1 MIRLRLCGEMEKIER
16 LKAVGL
22 FSRNVPRYTS
32 YPTAPQFHEGVASD
46 AFDGW
51 VKALPVGSKLSIYVH
66 VPFCERLCWF
76 CACRT
81 QGVKS
86 MSPVEAYLEVLK
98 VEIAKLAE
106 TIPAGVTIA
115 RLHWGGGSPTI
126 LQPDHIDSLMEW
138 LRELAPIDDDWEFSV
153 EIDPAAVNDDKLD
166 ALARGGMNR
175 ASIGVQDFNEKVQKA
190 IGREQ
195 SFEVTRDIVDGLR
208 ARGINSINL
217 DIVYGLPFQDAEALG
232 KTVAQVIELNPDRVA
247 LFGYA
252 HVPWMAKRQKMIPE
266 DSLPGSMERF
276 DMFNQAY
283 DALKGAGYVP
293 LGIDHFAKPD
303 DSLGIAASQGRL
315 RRNFQGYTDDVCTA
329 LVGLGASSISRFPQG
344 YVQNRAT
351 TNAYAKEITDG
362 GWSAARG
369 IAMSND
375 DQLRSRAIE
384 TLMCEFTVSIPQLT
398 SEFGEIAETLRD
410 DLQEIANEYSDFT
423 IFEDGVLNVPLEGF
437 HLTRIIACGLDAYHT
452 TAAQHSKA
460 I

>member
-1 MIRLRLCGEMEKIER
+1 MMKKIDRLTE
-16 LKAVGL
+16 AGL

-32 YPTAPQFHEGVASD
+32 YPTAPQFHDGVASD
-46 AFDGW
+46 SFDGW
-51 VKALPVGSKLSIYVH
+51 VKALPIGSKLSIYVH
-66 VPFCERLCWF
+66 IPFCERLCWF

-86 MSPVEAYLEVLK
+86 MTPVEAYLDILK
-98 VEIAKLAE
+98 VEIAKLAG
-106 TIPAGVTIA
+106 TIPEGVTIA

-126 LQPDHIDSLMEW
+126 LHPEHIDSLMEW
-138 LRELAPIDDDWEFSV
+138 LRELAPIDPDWEFSV
-153 EIDPAAVNDDKLD
+153 EIDPAAVNDDKID
-166 ALARGGMNR
+166 ALARNGMNR

-195 SFEVTRDIVDGLR
+195 SFEVTRDIVNSLR
-208 ARGINSINL
+208 ARGVNSINL
-217 DIVYGLPFQDAEALG
+217 DIVYGLPYQDAEALE

-266 DSLPGSMERF
+266 DSLPGPMDRF
-276 DMFNQAY
+276 NMFNQAFE
-283 DALKGAGYVP
+283 ALKAAGYVP

-303 DSLGIAASQGRL
+303 DSLAIAASEGRL

-351 TNAYAKEITDG
+351 TNAYAKEIKAGD
-362 GWSAARG
+362 WSATRG
-369 IAMSND
+369 IAMSED

-384 TLMCEFTVSIPQLT
+384 TLMCEFTVSIPALT
-398 SEFGEIAETLRD
+398 AQFGDVAETLRS
-410 DLQEIANEYSDFT
+410 DLQKIADEFPGFT
-423 IFEDGVLNVPLEGF
+423 VFDGDTLTVPEEGF
-437 HLTRIIACGLDAYHT
+437 HLIRILACGLDAYHT
-452 TAAQHSKA
+452 TAAKHSQA

>member
-1 MIRLRLCGEMEKIER
+1 MDKIER
-16 LKAVGL
+16 LKNAGL

-46 AFDGW
+46 SFDGW
-51 VKALPVGSKLSIYVH
+51 VKALPNGSKLSIYIH
-66 VPFCERLCWF
+66 IPFCERLCWF

-86 MSPVEAYLEVLK
+86 MSPVEAYLDVLK
-98 VEIAKLAE
+98 VEIAKLAK
-106 TIPAGVTIA
+106 TIPEGVTIA

-138 LRELAPIDDDWEFSV
+138 LRELAPFEEDWEFSV

-166 ALARGGMNR
+166 ALARAGMNR

-195 SFEVTRDIVDGLR
+195 SFETTRDIIDGLR

-217 DIVYGLPFQDAEALG
+217 DIVYGLPYQNAEALR

-266 DSLPGSMERF
+266 DSLPGPMDRF
-276 DMFNQAY
+276 NMFNQAY
-283 DALKGAGYVP
+283 DALKAAGYVP

-303 DSLGIAASQGRL
+303 DSLGIAASEGRL
-315 RRNFQGYTDDVCTA
+315 RRNFQGYTDDRCTA
-329 LVGLGASSISRFPQG
+329 LIGLGASSISRFPQG
-344 YVQNRAT
+344 YVQNHAT
-351 TNAYAKEITDG
+351 TNAYANDITAG
-362 GWSAARG
+362 NWAATRG
-369 IAMSND
+369 IAMSDD

-384 TLMCEFTVSIPQLT
+384 TLMCDFTVSIPELT
-398 SEFGEIAETLRD
+398 NEFGEIAENLRS
-410 DLQEIANEYSDFT
+410 DLQSIADNYAGFT
-423 IFEDGVLNVPLEGF
+423 SFEDGVLRIPPEGF

-452 TAAQHSKA
+452 TAAQHSTA

>member
-1 MIRLRLCGEMEKIER
+1 MEKIER
-16 LKAVGL
+16 LKEAGL

-51 VKALPVGSKLSIYVH
+51 VKALPNGSKLSIYVH
-66 VPFCERLCWF
+66 IPFCERLCWF

-86 MSPVEAYLEVLK
+86 MSPVEAYLEILK

-106 TIPAGVTIA
+106 TIPEGVTIA

-126 LQPDHIDSLMEW
+126 LQPEHIDSLMGW
-138 LRELAPIDDDWEFSV
+138 LRELAPIEDDWEFSV
-153 EIDPAAVNDDKLD
+153 EIDPAAVNGDKLD

-175 ASIGVQDFNEKVQKA
+175 ASIGVQDFNEKVQLA

-208 ARGINSINL
+208 SRGINSINL
-217 DIVYGLPFQDAEALG
+217 DIVYGLPYQDSDALQ
-232 KTVAQVIELNPDRVA
+232 KTVAQVIELNPDRIA

-266 DSLPGSMERF
+266 DSLPGPMDRF
-276 DMFNQAY
+276 NMFNQAY
-283 DALKGAGYVP
+283 EALKAAGYVP
-293 LGIDHFAKPD
+293 LGIDHFAKAD
-303 DSLGIAASQGRL
+303 DSLGIAASEGRL
-315 RRNFQGYTDDVCTA
+315 RRNFQGYTDDRCTA

-351 TNAYAKEITDG
+351 TNAYAKEITAGD
-362 GWSAARG
+362 WSATRG
-369 IAMSND
+369 IAMSED

-384 TLMCEFTVSIPQLT
+384 TLMCDFTVSLPQLT
-398 SEFGEIAETLRD
+398 AEFGDIAETLRS
-410 DLQEIANEYSDFT
+410 DLQNIASEFPDFT
-423 IFEDGVLNVPLEGF
+423 TFEDGVLSIPPEGF

>member
-1 MIRLRLCGEMEKIER
+1 MGKSFTKWFKTVHLCPYSLLRASLLVLRL
-16 LKAVGL
+16 
-22 FSRNVPRYTS
+22 SHPRREI
-32 YPTAPQFHEGVASD
+32 HVARRGIS
-46 AFDGW
+46 GN
-51 VKALPVGSKLSIYVH
+51 P
-66 VPFCERLCWF
+66 E
-76 CACRT
+76 
-81 QGVKS
+81 
-86 MSPVEAYLEVLK
+86 

-106 TIPAGVTIA
+106 TIPEGVTIA

-126 LQPDHIDSLMEW
+126 LQPEHIDSLMGW
-138 LRELAPIDDDWEFSV
+138 LRELAPIEDDWEFSV
-153 EIDPAAVNDDKLD
+153 EIDPAAVNGDKLD

-175 ASIGVQDFNEKVQKA
+175 ASIGVQDFNEKVQLA

-208 ARGINSINL
+208 SRGINSINL
-217 DIVYGLPFQDAEALG
+217 DIVYGLPYQDADALQ

-266 DSLPGSMERF
+266 DSLPGPMDRF
-276 DMFNQAY
+276 NMFNQAY
-283 DALKGAGYVP
+283 EALKAAGYVP
-293 LGIDHFAKPD
+293 LGIDHFAKAD
-303 DSLGIAASQGRL
+303 DSLGIAASEGRL
-315 RRNFQGYTDDVCTA
+315 RRNFQGYTDDRCTA

-351 TNAYAKEITDG
+351 TNAYAKEITAGD
-362 GWSAARG
+362 WSATRG
-369 IAMSND
+369 IEMSDD

-384 TLMCEFTVSIPQLT
+384 TLMCDFIVSIPQLT
-398 SEFGEIAETLRD
+398 AEFGDIAETLRS
-410 DLQEIANEYSDFT
+410 DLQEIANEFPDFT
-423 IFEDGVLNVPLEGF
+423 TFEDGVLSIPPEGF